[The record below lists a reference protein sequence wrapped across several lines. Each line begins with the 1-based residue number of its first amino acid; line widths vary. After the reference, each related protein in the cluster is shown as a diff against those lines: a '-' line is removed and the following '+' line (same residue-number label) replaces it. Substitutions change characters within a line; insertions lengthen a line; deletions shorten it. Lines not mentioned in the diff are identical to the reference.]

1 MEVGNRKLDG
11 RLQSRKEEMARRF
24 RVRTSQKTSAL
35 QWVGE
40 ASFIEEFQP
49 TIRIKVQG
57 KSTIFL
63 RDEQ

>member
-1 MEVGNRKLDG
+1 MV
-11 RLQSRKEEMARRF
+11 RRF

-40 ASFIEEFQP
+40 ASFIEELQP
-49 TIRIKVQG
+49 TIRIKVQN

-63 RDEQ
+63 TD